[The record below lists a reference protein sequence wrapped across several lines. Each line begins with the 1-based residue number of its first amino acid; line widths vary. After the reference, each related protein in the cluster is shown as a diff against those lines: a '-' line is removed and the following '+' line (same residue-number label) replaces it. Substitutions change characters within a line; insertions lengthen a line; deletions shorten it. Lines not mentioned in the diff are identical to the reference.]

1 MSYKRNRK
9 EEKEA
14 QLEEFDALMDKMR
27 KMAEHIAEDMEADRR
42 KALCVTFLT
51 VALGAYNQAKEDSD
65 LLTLFD
71 AILSQV
77 NIHIRCVDGKEESHD

>member
-1 MSYKRNRK
+1 MSYKRNK
-9 EEKEA
+9 KADKAEMKA
-14 QLEEFDALMDKMR
+14 FDELMDKMR
-27 KMAEHIAEDMEADRR
+27 KMAEHIAEDMEEDRR

-77 NIHIRCVDGKEESHD
+77 NIHIRCVQDGKED

>member
-1 MSYKRNRK
+1 MSYKRNKKAERK
-9 EEKEA
+9 AEM
-14 QLEEFDALMDKMR
+14 EEFDELMDKMR
-27 KMAEHIAEDMEADRR
+27 KTAEHIAEDMGEDRR

-51 VALGAYNQAKEDSD
+51 VALGAYNQAKEDSN

-77 NIHIRCVDGKEESHD
+77 NIHIRFVQEGKED

>member
-1 MSYKRNRK
+1 MSYKRNKKAERK
-9 EEKEA
+9 A
-14 QLEEFDALMDKMR
+14 QLEEFDALMEKM
-27 KMAEHIAEDMEADRR
+27 KKIADHIVNDMEPERMKD
-42 KALCVTFLT
+42 LCRTFLT

-77 NIHIRCVDGKEESHD
+77 NIHIRCVQDGKED

>member
-1 MSYKRNRK
+1 MAYRRNRK
-9 EEKEA
+9 AEKKA
-14 QLEEFDALMDKMR
+14 KLEEFDALMEKM
-27 KMAEHIAEDMEADRR
+27 KKIADHIVNDMETERMKD
-42 KALCVTFLT
+42 LCRTFLT

-77 NIHIRCVDGKEESHD
+77 NIHIRCVGKED

>member
-1 MSYKRNRK
+1 MSYKRNKKAERK
-9 EEKEA
+9 AEMKA
-14 QLEEFDALMDKMR
+14 FDELMDKMR
-27 KMAEHIAEDMEADRR
+27 KMAEHIAEDMEEDRR

-77 NIHIRCVDGKEESHD
+77 NIHIRCVQDGKED